1 MNFKSLISI
10 AAAGLVLAACQ
21 SPEGKT
27 LGQISD
33 ASKADSLIYYFGQ
46 MRGAEYQREATND
59 TTLASKQARQE
70 YINGVK
76 AGLNAVKAGKD
87 AYNNGVFLGMQ
98 MAMNMAQFK
107 KDYDV
112 TLSNRVFLESLAE
125 AIESDSIGNPQE
137 LQKEFYRIM
146 GEFNKQK
153 EERNREA
160 ATEALEKEASAKKMA
175 KISDNL
181 YGNIPAAKD
190 MKIKDGDKV
199 KVDIKITNSKGNPVN
214 APLPAT
220 LVVGQRMKDSPIN
233 DAILSLSSG
242 QKGTFL
248 TSAYALFGARS
259 SQMGVEPN
267 DVLTIDLTPTI
278 EEEAKEAQNAQ

>member
-1 MNFKSLISI
+1 MKLKSLLSI
-10 AAAGLVLAACQ
+10 AAAGLILAACQ
-21 SPEGKT
+21 NPEGKT

-46 MRGAEYQREATND
+46 MRGAEYQREADND
-59 TTLASKQARQE
+59 TTLATKQARQD

-146 GEFNKQK
+146 SEFNKQK
-153 EERNREA
+153 EERDQEA
-160 ATEALEKEASAKKMA
+160 ATKALEKEATAKKMA

-181 YGNIPAAKD
+181 YGNVPAAKD
-190 MKIKDGDKV
+190 MRIKDGDKV
-199 KVDIKITNSKGNPVN
+199 KVDIKITDSKGNPVN
-214 APLPAT
+214 APLPST

-233 DAILSLSSG
+233 DALLSLSSG

-267 DVLTIDLTPTI
+267 DVLTIEMTPTI
-278 EEEAKEAQNAQ
+278 EEEAKEAQPAQ

>member
-1 MNFKSLISI
+1 MKFKSLLSI

-21 SPEGKT
+21 TPEGKT

-46 MRGAEYQREATND
+46 MRGAEYQREAAND

-153 EERNREA
+153 EERDREA
-160 ATEALEKEASAKKMA
+160 STQALEKEASAKKMA

-181 YGNIPAAKD
+181 YGNVPAAKD

-199 KVDIKITNSKGNPVN
+199 KVDIKITDSKGNPVN
-214 APLPAT
+214 APLPST
-220 LVVGQRMKDSPIN
+220 IVVGQRMKDSPIN
-233 DAILSLSSG
+233 DALLSLSSG

-248 TSAYALFGARS
+248 TSAYALFGPRC

-278 EEEAKEAQNAQ
+278 EEEAKEAQPAQ